1 MNGIDEVEEFEDNL
15 FLTEKDGKL
24 TQELL
29 LNDVFRDHIVSR
41 NFKKIQ
47 ELRGCKRQSQ
57 RSAGR
62 WETAR
67 VSNAT

>member
-47 ELRGCKRQSQ
+47 ELRDICQ
-57 RSAGR
+57 RSYIALHQNIQCGR
-62 WETAR
+62 KT
-67 VSNAT
+67 NC